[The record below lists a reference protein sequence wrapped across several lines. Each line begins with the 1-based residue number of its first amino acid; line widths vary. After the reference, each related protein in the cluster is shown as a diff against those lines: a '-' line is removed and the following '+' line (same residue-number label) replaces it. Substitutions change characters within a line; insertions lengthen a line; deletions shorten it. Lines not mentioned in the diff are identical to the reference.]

1 MKFIRLEIKN
11 LASLDRPEGEV
22 IEFEKGPLAGSTIFS
37 IVGPTGSGKSTIL
50 DAICLALFNRTPRYP
65 RAKNDRNQ
73 SIEIY
78 GAKDKDE
85 NARLAPTDS
94 RNILTRGK
102 REGYSRLT
110 FLANDGTLLTT
121 TSFCAR
127 WCSLRDRLPTS

>member
-78 GAKDKDE
+78 GAKDKVQPS
-85 NARLAPTDS
+85 AIA
-94 RNILTRGK
+94 
-102 REGYSRLT
+102 Y
-110 FLANDGTLLTT
+110 
-121 TSFCAR
+121 
-127 WCSLRDRLPTS
+127 

>member
-22 IEFEKGPLAGSTIFS
+22 IEFEKVPVGRKHHFQHCQVDRERQIHHTRRHLPGSFQPHATLS
-37 IVGPTGSGKSTIL
+37 ES
-50 DAICLALFNRTPRYP
+50 
-65 RAKNDRNQ
+65 KNDRNQ

-102 REGYSRLT
+102 REGYSKHIS
-110 FLANDGTLLTT
+110 G
-121 TSFCAR
+121 
-127 WCSLRDRLPTS
+127 